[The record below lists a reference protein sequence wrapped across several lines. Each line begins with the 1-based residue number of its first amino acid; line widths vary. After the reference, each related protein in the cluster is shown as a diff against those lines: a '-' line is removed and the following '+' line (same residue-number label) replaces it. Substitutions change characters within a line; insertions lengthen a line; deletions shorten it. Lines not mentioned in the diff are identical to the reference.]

1 MAVLVV
7 GSIALDTVKTP
18 VEEHADQLGGS
29 ASYAA
34 VGASF
39 FSPVQLVGVVGDDF
53 PESEFEFWKTRG
65 IDPRG
70 VQRVPGKT
78 FRWSGEYAWD
88 LNTRET
94 RSVALNVFENF
105 QPQLPEDFCAAD
117 FVLLA
122 NIAPSLQSAVLDQV
136 RRPRFVIADTMDLWI
151 DIARRDLEAL
161 LPRVD
166 LLILND
172 SEARQITGDTSLIRA
187 GRAIRRMGP
196 RYVALKK
203 GEHGA
208 LLFGPD
214 DFFSCGA
221 YPLEDIHDPTGAGD
235 TFAGGLAGFLA
246 GEGNDEID
254 FGQLRRAVIF
264 GSVLASFNV
273 EAFSLDRLRTLTSEE
288 INERYQMF
296 RLMSQF
302 EVIP

>member
-1 MAVLVV
+1 MSVLVV

-39 FSPVQLVGVVGDDF
+39 FSPVKLVGVVGEDF
-53 PESEFEFWKTRG
+53 PESEFEFWKTRN
-65 IDPRG
+65 IDATG

-94 RSVALNVFENF
+94 KSVALNVFENF
-105 QPQLPEDFCAAD
+105 EPELPENFLETE

-122 NIAPSLQSAVLDQV
+122 NIAPSLQSHVLDQM
-136 RRPRFVIADTMDLWI
+136 RRPRFVVADTMDLWI
-151 DIARRDLEAL
+151 ETTRKDLDAL

-172 SEARQITGDTSLIRA
+172 SEARQMTGETSLIRA

-196 RYVALKK
+196 NHVAVKK

-235 TFAGGLAGFLA
+235 TFAGGVAGYLAGTFA
-246 GEGNDEID
+246 GEIGFPE
-254 FGQLRRAVIF
+254 LRKALIY

-273 EAFSLDRLRTLTSEE
+273 EAFSLDRLRRLTTDE
-288 INERYQMF
+288 IAARYEMF

-302 EVIP
+302 EVLP

>member
-1 MAVLVV
+1 MSVLVV

-39 FSPVQLVGVVGDDF
+39 FAPVQLVGVVGEDF
-53 PESEFEFWKTRG
+53 PESEFEFWKTRN
-65 IDPRG
+65 IDATG
-70 VQRVPGKT
+70 VQRARGKT

-94 RSVALNVFENF
+94 KSVALNVFESYE
-105 QPQLPEDFCAAD
+105 PELPEDFRGAE

-122 NIAPSLQSAVLDQV
+122 NIAPSLQSHVLDQV
-136 RRPRFVIADTMDLWI
+136 RRPRFVVADTMDLWI
-151 DIARRDLEAL
+151 ETTRKDLDAL

-172 SEARQITGDTSLIRA
+172 SEARQITGETSLIRA

-196 RYVALKK
+196 NYVAVKK

-221 YPLEDIHDPTGAGD
+221 YPLEDIHDPTGAVD
-235 TFAGGLAGFLA
+235 TFAGGVAGYLASGS
-246 GEGNDEID
+246 EDEVD
-254 FGQLRRAVIF
+254 FPRLRKALIY

-273 EAFSLDRLRTLTSEE
+273 EAFSLDRLRSLTSEE
-288 INERYQMF
+288 IEDRYRMF
-296 RLMSQF
+296 KLMSQF
-302 EVIP
+302 EVLP